1 MRSVRHRHHLPPLL
15 LMLCELASLG
25 ATAPARSEDQDS
37 SAIGWGRIGHAARN
51 AALAPRTWATLLGA
65 LVLQTGDADRQL
77 QSWAAEHTPLFGSRA
92 NADRISDDLK
102 FAANGIWIASAVA
115 PWQGD
120 EDGSWLAHKTPV
132 LLVQAGATMVT
143 SVTVG
148 ALKDGTARMRPN
160 GEGATSFPSDHASRV
175 GLHTAMTRSNLAQL
189 GWSDSAT
196 TRASVGL
203 DTLSALTA
211 WARVEANQHYPSD
224 VLAGMA
230 LGNFI
235 GVLFTDAF
243 LSPADS
249 QRVQAWVQ
257 PTRDHFQIMVQWGF

>member
-1 MRSVRHRHHLPPLL
+1 MRSLRHRLDLRLL
-15 LMLCELASLG
+15 LVLLAGLTGLG
-25 ATAPARSEDQDS
+25 AAAPARSEDQDS
-37 SAIGWGRIGHAARN
+37 SAIGWGRMGHAARN
-51 AALAPRTWATLLGA
+51 AAVAPRTWAPLLGA
-65 LVLQTGDADRQL
+65 LALQAGNADHQL

-92 NADRISDDLK
+92 NADRISDDFK
-102 FAANGIWIASAVA
+102 FAASGIWIASAVV

-196 TRASVGL
+196 TQASVGL
-203 DTLSALTA
+203 DTLNALTA

-243 LSPADS
+243 LGPADS
-249 QRVQAWVQ
+249 QRLQVWVQ
-257 PTRDHFQIMVQWGF
+257 PTRAHLQIMVQWGF

>member
-1 MRSVRHRHHLPPLL
+1 MKSGSLRHHLLALL
-15 LMLCELASLG
+15 FLVCELVGLG
-25 ATAPARSEDQDS
+25 AATRAEGQSDPS
-37 SAIGWGRIGHAARN
+37 SAWERIGRAARN
-51 AALAPRTWATLLGA
+51 AALAPRTWVPLLGA
-65 LVLQTGDADRQL
+65 VALQAGDADRRL

-102 FAANGIWIASAVA
+102 FSANGIWVVSALV
-115 PWQGD
+115 PWRD
-120 EDGSWLAHKTPV
+120 EEEGGWLASKARV
-132 LLVQAGATMVT
+132 LLVEGGAHMVT
-143 SVTVG
+143 SATVG

-175 GLHTAMTRSNLAQL
+175 GLHTGMTRSNLGHL
-189 GWSDSAT
+189 GWSDTAMA
-196 TRASVGL
+196 RASFGL
-203 DTLSALTA
+203 DALNVLTD

-243 LSPADS
+243 LAPANA
-249 QRVQAWVQ
+249 QRLQLSVQ
-257 PTRDHFQIMVQWGF
+257 PARGRFLVMLQINF